1 MFGEVMGLSWGG
13 LERRRQLAVGGGG
26 SLVLDLVRGVGTL
39 ERSAG
44 ARVFCCL
51 GVKRGFFCVN
61 FTKQFYFA
69 NCTANFSL
77 FLLAVETNIHLA
89 ESVIML
95 LLV

>member
-1 MFGEVMGLSWGG
+1 MFLINKYSMMFGEVMGLNWGG

-51 GVKRGFFCVN
+51 GVKRGFFVLILQNNSTLQIAQLIFRYFCWLLRQT
-61 FTKQFYFA
+61 FT
-69 NCTANFSL
+69 
-77 FLLAVETNIHLA
+77 
-89 ESVIML
+89 
-95 LLV
+95 